1 MLQPQQS
8 QSRHMLQPQ
17 QSQIGCLLQ
26 PEQSQVSQHE
36 SWTLTPDS
44 TLRQPVDGGEAAAVS
59 ATAMSGRG
67 RGGDGPGHVPVPTSL
82 WSSLSASTSRPL
94 GLGSSALTRPVSES
108 PRSSSTASQN
118 APGLWISNPLSRA
131 VAAAT
136 AVEGS
141 PTGVGCEAGGLREHW
156 GRLRAIPPTSLDAA
170 LFGGARGSGGWGR
183 GAGEGR
189 EGEHMRRLSLS
200 PRSQPALC
208 AEGQG
213 QEGQGTGGLAEGQG
227 QEGQGQG
234 GGQGAGGQGSH
245 LHVVDIG
252 FSEPDGA
259 SSGGQPT
266 AVAGPAPPG
275 REGQQG
281 CQGRSDAGCSS
292 SRSSSCD
299 KLQEV
304 RQASVAA
311 DLQHRL
317 DTFRA
322 RYSQASQSLSQSRSA
337 RRSM

>member
-1 MLQPQQS
+1 MQ
-8 QSRHMLQPQ
+8 R
-17 QSQIGCLLQ
+17 GK
-26 PEQSQVSQHE
+26 V
-36 SWTLTPDS
+36 
-44 TLRQPVDGGEAAAVS
+44 R
-59 ATAMSGRG
+59 RG
-67 RGGDGPGHVPVPTSL
+67 RGP
-82 WSSLSASTSRPL
+82 
-94 GLGSSALTRPVSES
+94 
-108 PRSSSTASQN
+108 
-118 APGLWISNPLSRA
+118 
-131 VAAAT
+131 
-136 AVEGS
+136 
-141 PTGVGCEAGGLREHW
+141 GGLQRGK
-156 GRLRAIPPTSLDAA
+156 GRR
-170 LFGGARGSGGWGR
+170 GKAR
-183 GAGEGR
+183 
-189 EGEHMRRLSLS
+189 
-200 PRSQPALC
+200 
-208 AEGQG
+208 
-213 QEGQGTGGLAEGQG
+213 
-227 QEGQGQG
+227 G